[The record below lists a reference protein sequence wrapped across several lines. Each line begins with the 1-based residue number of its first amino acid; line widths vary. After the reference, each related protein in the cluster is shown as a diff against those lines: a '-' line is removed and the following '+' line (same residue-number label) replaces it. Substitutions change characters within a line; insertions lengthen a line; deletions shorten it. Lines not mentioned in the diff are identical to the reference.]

1 MNNRY
6 EILQNELKYQTADSM
21 AVLEILEK
29 LSNDNRIATDIRDL
43 KNVVSQRMQRL
54 NNQFIPQQSNF
65 ASHIPGQQQQQQH
78 GNSVSSNYHLEST
91 NVSRNPSTTNLNVA
105 PQPYPLNPHYT
116 IYANNRALGVQ
127 KLIMVSSVHVKTVI
141 IQRETCLYMT
151 HCNQYHL
158 EIARE
163 S

>member
-1 MNNRY
+1 
-6 EILQNELKYQTADSM
+6 
-21 AVLEILEK
+21 
-29 LSNDNRIATDIRDL
+29 
-43 KNVVSQRMQRL
+43 MQRL

-65 ASHIPGQQQQQQH
+65 APHIPGQQQQQQH